1 MKGSFS
7 EESLLHYT
15 ELVAHAQPADFSEDE
30 TYDFTRCV
38 RSDGSYYGTSGRCRK
53 GTETDPKEQAE
64 PKSKKEKG
72 VSPDMQIALMKHIGD
87 RNLNAPEYEEFRTA
101 IDKIADAIDKATWKV
116 LHSNKPGEIGA
127 TEEEVQL
134 KMGRLEEQLSKKA
147 FEALWKGYCK
157 DAGFGKQPKLNLRA
171 DTPHPGETYGFR
183 TPMAVPAHEAM
194 LRLGVEKHLGQLNLN
209 KDLKEI
215 AESEKNGWY
224 RDGDDS

>member
-7 EESLLHYT
+7 EKSLLHYA
-15 ELVAHAQPADFSEDE
+15 ELVAHTQPADFSEDE

-38 RSDGSYYGTSGRCRK
+38 RSDGSYYGTSGKCRK

-87 RNLNAPEYEEFRTA
+87 RDLNAPEYEEFRTA
-101 IDKIADAIDKATWKV
+101 IEKIADAIDKATLKV
-116 LHSNKPGEIGA
+116 MRRNGYDEA
-127 TEEEVQL
+127 TQEEVQL

-157 DAGFGKQPKLNLRA
+157 DVGFGKQPNLKLKA

-183 TPMAVPAHEAM
+183 TPMAVPAHETM
-194 LRLGVEKHLGQLNLN
+194 LRLGVEKYLGQLNLN

-215 AESEKNGWY
+215 AESGNDSWF
-224 RDGDDS
+224 RD